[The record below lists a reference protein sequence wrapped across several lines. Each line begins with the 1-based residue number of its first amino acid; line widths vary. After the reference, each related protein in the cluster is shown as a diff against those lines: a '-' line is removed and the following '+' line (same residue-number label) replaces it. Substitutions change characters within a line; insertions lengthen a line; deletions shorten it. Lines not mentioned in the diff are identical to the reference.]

1 MSVPVPVINFA
12 LIVAAAFFAYFPP
25 SHFIRHLPPKM
36 SDWLT
41 PGLANIW
48 LPYTQMQ
55 TAPAPLAVVAS
66 DGVRLRLADG
76 RELID
81 GISSWW
87 TACHGYN
94 HPHIRKAVERQLQ
107 SLPHV
112 MFAGLVH
119 EPALTLAQRLA
130 KLLPGD
136 LERVFFTESGSVA
149 VEVALKM
156 ALQYWRNHS
165 QPNKSRI
172 IYFRHGYHGDTFA
185 TMALCDP
192 EEGMH
197 TLFAGA
203 MPEQIMAEL
212 PRNEVLR
219 NAFDDLLNRHH
230 EHVAAVII
238 EPLVQGA
245 GGMQMHDA
253 ATLAFVAEAC
263 TRHGVL
269 LIADEIM
276 TGFGRSGRMFACE
289 EANITPDI
297 ICLSKALTGGTLPLA
312 ATVARRHVFE
322 AFLSDDP
329 AAALMHGPTYMA
341 NPLACAAAHASL
353 DLFDREPRLA
363 QVAAIEAQLRTELE
377 PCRKFAGVSDVRIKG
392 AIGAVELSGHIDLGA
407 LRQRLVELN
416 VWIRPFGKVV
426 YLMPPFVISS
436 ADLSVLTG
444 AVCTLLEER
453 A

>member
-1 MSVPVPVINFA
+1 
-12 LIVAAAFFAYFPP
+12 
-25 SHFIRHLPPKM
+25 M

-41 PGLANIW
+41 PGLAHLW

-55 TAPAPLAVVAS
+55 TAAPPLPVVAS
-66 DGVRLRLADG
+66 AGVRLRLADG

-87 TACHGYN
+87 TACHGYS
-94 HPHIRKAVERQLQ
+94 HPHIRAAVEAQLAT
-107 SLPHV
+107 LPHV

-119 EPALTLAQRLA
+119 EPAARLAQRLA
-130 KLLPGD
+130 ALLPGD

-156 ALQYWRNHS
+156 AIQYWRNKG
-165 QPNKSRI
+165 QAQKRRI
-172 IYFRHGYHGDTFA
+172 VYFRHAYHGDTFA

-197 TLFAGA
+197 TLFAGT

-212 PRNEVLR
+212 PRDEKLR
-219 NAFDDLLNRHH
+219 RAFDLLLETHAER
-230 EHVAAVII
+230 VAAVIV

-253 ATLAFVAEAC
+253 ATLACVAEAC
-263 TRHGVL
+263 ARHGVL

-276 TGFGRSGRMFACE
+276 TGFGRTGRMFACE
-289 EANITPDI
+289 EAGVVPDI
-297 ICLSKALTGGTLPLA
+297 VCLSKALTGGTLPLA

-322 AFLSDDP
+322 AFLADDP

-341 NPLACAAAHASL
+341 NPLACAAANASL
-353 DLFDREPRLA
+353 DLFASEPRLA
-363 QVAAIEAQLRTELE
+363 QVAAIEGALREQLA
-377 PCRKFAGVSDVRIKG
+377 PCRTIPGVAAVRVKG
-392 AIGAVELSGHIDLGA
+392 AIGAVELSGAVDLGA
-407 LRQRLVELN
+407 LRRRCIELG
-416 VWIRPFGKVV
+416 VWLRPFSNLL
-426 YLMPPFVISS
+426 YLMPPFVIESD
-436 ADLSVLTG
+436 DLATLTAAVRQVLD
-444 AVCTLLEER
+444 ER
-453 A
+453 AVTL

>member
-1 MSVPVPVINFA
+1 
-12 LIVAAAFFAYFPP
+12 
-25 SHFIRHLPPKM
+25 M

-41 PGLANIW
+41 PGLAHLW

-55 TAPAPLAVVAS
+55 TTAPPLPVVAS
-66 DGVRLRLADG
+66 AGVRLRLADG

-94 HPHIRKAVERQLQ
+94 HPHIRAAVEAQLAT
-107 SLPHV
+107 LPHV

-119 EPALTLAQRLA
+119 EPAARLAQRLA
-130 KLLPGD
+130 ALLPGD

-156 ALQYWRNHS
+156 AIQYWRNKG
-165 QPNKSRI
+165 QATKQRI
-172 IYFRHGYHGDTFA
+172 VYFRHAYHGDTFA

-197 TLFAGA
+197 ALFAGT
-203 MPEQIMAEL
+203 MPDQIMAEL
-212 PRNEVLR
+212 PRDENLR
-219 NAFDDLLNRHH
+219 RAFDLLLETHGER
-230 EHVAAVII
+230 VAAVII

-253 ATLAFVAEAC
+253 ATLAFIAEAC
-263 TRHGVL
+263 ARHGVL

-289 EANITPDI
+289 EAGVTPDI

-312 ATVARRHVFE
+312 ATVARRHVFA
-322 AFLSDDP
+322 AFLADDP
-329 AAALMHGPTYMA
+329 TAALMHGPTYMA
-341 NPLACAAAHASL
+341 NPLACAAANASL
-353 DLFDREPRLA
+353 DLFETEPRLA
-363 QVAAIEAQLRTELE
+363 QVAAIEAQLAAELA
-377 PCRKFAGVSDVRIKG
+377 PCRDIPGVAAVRVKG
-392 AIGAVELSGHIDLGA
+392 AIGAVELSGAVDLGA
-407 LRQRLVELN
+407 LRRRCIELG
-416 VWIRPFGKVV
+416 VWLRPFGKLL
-426 YLMPPFVISS
+426 YLMPPFVID
-436 ADLSVLTG
+436 AVDLAALTTAVRTVL
-444 AVCTLLEER
+444 AER
-453 A
+453 ALTLP